1 MFVVSFLLIW
11 SSNPEY
17 VSLLNPLWCDIR
29 KVKLSFGLV
38 FMLWDGSWF
47 GVLQTSR
54 RIQFCADVFRVEASQ
69 ILYLPAC
76 YLLNMFGGVCVEA
89 CYCVVT

>member
-1 MFVVSFLLIW
+1 MADLRFGLRGRAFQM
-11 SSNPEY
+11 
-17 VSLLNPLWCDIR
+17 
-29 KVKLSFGLV
+29 VKLSFGAL
-38 FMLWDGSWF
+38 FLFSCSSWF